1 MTSVND
7 KYCVF
12 KISGWATDRKSVP
25 EELIRA
31 RVMRTGDG
39 THRNAKLLTS
49 KKESLN
55 VYTEHENQ
63 KLFWGFGDE
72 EMTAE
77 DLTFVKLIN

>member
-1 MTSVND
+1 
-7 KYCVF
+7 
-12 KISGWATDRKSVP
+12 
-25 EELIRA
+25 
-31 RVMRTGDG
+31 MRTGDG

-72 EMTAE
+72 EMTEE
-77 DLTFVKLIN
+77 DMAFVKLIN